1 MAAHNDLGKWGED
14 YAAEFLTRQGYIII
28 ERDWRYGRSKVDIDL
43 VCKTPD
49 GRTVVFVEVKTR
61 AAEQLLDPEDAV
73 DIRKIR
79 HIGRAAHE
87 YVTMHDIVEELR
99 FDIVAIVGTPEASN
113 TEINHIE
120 DAFNPLLV

>member
-1 MAAHNDLGKWGED
+1 MARHNDLGRWGEET
-14 YAAEFLTRQGYIII
+14 AADFLTRQGYVVL

-43 VCKTPD
+43 VCKSPD
-49 GRTVVFVEVKTR
+49 GRAVVFVEVKTR
-61 AAEQLLDPEDAV
+61 AAEELLDPEDAV
-73 DIRKIR
+73 DVKKIR

-99 FDIVAIVGTPEASN
+99 FDIIAIVGSPEAAN